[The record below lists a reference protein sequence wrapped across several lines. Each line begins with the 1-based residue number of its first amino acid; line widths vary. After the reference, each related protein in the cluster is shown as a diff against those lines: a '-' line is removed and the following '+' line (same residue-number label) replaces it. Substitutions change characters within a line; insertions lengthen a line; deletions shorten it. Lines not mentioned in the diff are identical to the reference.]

1 MSMKNYLFFLL
12 ILLGQTLSHAQ
23 DIKFNVNVISPQVQL
38 TDKSIFN
45 ALQNAIVEFL
55 NTRRWSKDKIMQEEV
70 IECNMIIEITDYNPA
85 SNTFRVDLQ
94 IQSLRPVFGS
104 SYTTMTANLREQKVT
119 FEYQQFQAMD
129 FQEGNNVYNLT
140 GILAFYAYIIMGMD
154 YDSFGELAGTPY
166 YQSAKAILDASQS
179 IPGWRPNDGSANQ
192 NRFYLVDNLLSDRQR
207 ALRETLYMYHRKG
220 LDLMHKDVN
229 KGRLGV
235 EEALKNIQ
243 ELCRLLPN
251 SMIVRNFFLVKHKE
265 IIDIYKEAPVAEKN
279 RMIEMLKKMDVA
291 NSSEYEKIRKS

>member
-1 MSMKNYLFFLL
+1 MKNYLFFLL
-12 ILLGQTLSHAQ
+12 ILLGQTISHAQ

-85 SNTFRVDLQ
+85 SNNFRVDLQ

-104 SYTTMTANLREQKVT
+104 SYTTMTTNLREQKVT

-207 ALRETLYMYHRKG
+207 ALRETIYMYHRKG

-279 RMIEMLKKMDVA
+279 RIIEMLKKMDVA

>member
-1 MSMKNYLFFLL
+1 MKNYLFFLL